1 MRSNKRRRP
10 TRRRLAGGETSETQ
24 HDIQHDLSDDELQD
38 EDFEETDLAEFME
51 ASMTCST
58 PEVSD
63 RPVTRNSSRLSS
75 STPLLSTVT
84 IATQTEDT
92 ELKMP
97 TFHQFLYE
105 NMHTAMEKSQS

>member
-1 MRSNKRRRP
+1 MEANKKRRK
-10 TRRRLAGGETSETQ
+10 RLACGETSETQ
-24 HDIQHDLSDDELQD
+24 HDTQHDDLSDDELQD

-63 RPVTRNSSRLSS
+63 CPVTRNSSKLSS

-84 IATQTEDT
+84 IATQTEAT

-105 NMHTAMEKSQS
+105 NLHAAVEKSQS